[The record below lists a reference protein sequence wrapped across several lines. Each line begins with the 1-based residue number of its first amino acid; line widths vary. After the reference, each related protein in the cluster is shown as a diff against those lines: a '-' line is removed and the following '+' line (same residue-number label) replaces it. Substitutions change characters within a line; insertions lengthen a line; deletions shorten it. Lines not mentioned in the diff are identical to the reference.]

1 MKHFPRSKSS
11 AQGLVEFAII
21 LPIFLLVL
29 FVIFDLGRL
38 TFYYSALHNAARE
51 GARYGIVN
59 ENDIPGVINA
69 VNNLTVGMDISFP
82 PSTVTFNTDTVV
94 VTLFYDFQAASP
106 FLNILI
112 GTNTFTLSSSATM
125 QGEW

>member
-1 MKHFPRSKSS
+1 MKHIPRSKSS
-11 AQGLVEFAII
+11 AQSLVEFALI
-21 LPIFLLVL
+21 LPIFLLIL

-38 TFYYSALHNAARE
+38 AFYYSALHNAARE

-59 ENDIPGVINA
+59 ENDTPGVINA
-69 VNNLTVGMDISFP
+69 VNNLSVGMDISFP

-94 VTLFYDFQAASP
+94 VALFYDFDAATP

-112 GTNTFTLSSSATM
+112 GSNTFTLSSTATM
-125 QGEW
+125 EGEW